1 MQKHKLPQFQ
11 PFVQTIQNQWTW
23 VVISKWST
31 FSVTKSSIVKFEI
44 KLQGK
49 SNFHCMQLKL
59 KLFMTLKNKKNILR
73 NIKFKVKLLV
83 FLPKLQKLFT
93 KGGSA
98 HLAIP
103 RHAHY
108 VSLGYP
114 VPILK
119 YLYFFCSYLDIL
131 CPPLQYF

>member
-1 MQKHKLPQFQ
+1 
-11 PFVQTIQNQWTW
+11 
-23 VVISKWST
+23 
-31 FSVTKSSIVKFEI
+31 
-44 KLQGK
+44 
-49 SNFHCMQLKL
+49 MQLKL

-131 CPPLQYF
+131 CTPLQEMANNFQKGVNNIFKKGRFKIPQISSFPSPPS